1 MIETYLLDWA
11 NLLLR
16 WAHVITAIAWVG
28 SSFYFVFLDSSLV
41 PPEDEKLR
49 ADGATGELWA
59 VHGGGFYHPVKYAVR
74 PPVLPPHL
82 HWFFW
87 ESYST
92 WLTGFGLF
100 TVLYL
105 WNAGTFLVD
114 RTLFDWPPAV
124 AGAVAVAS
132 LYVFWTLYNQACKA
146 FGERS
151 NGDAIVGAIVL
162 VLVVIAAWAACRV
175 FAGRVAFLLVGA
187 MLATAM
193 SANVLFWIIPGQ
205 RKVVAAIRSGEPVD
219 PIHGFRG
226 KQRSVHNTYFT
237 LPVLFAMLSNHYSF
251 TWGHRHNWLVLVAM
265 MFAGAAIRQ
274 FFVLRHGWKLGRNR
288 HPLRYAIAGIV
299 VIVAV
304 IAWLWPASQPA
315 ATAPKQVS
323 YADVQ
328 KVVAQRC
335 YLCHGAQVQ
344 MKNIRLDSPA
354 ELKAHAQQVYQQAVV
369 AKTMPFNNATGITD
383 AERALIGKW
392 FESGAPVN

>member
-132 LYVFWTLYNQACKA
+132 LYVFWTVYNQACKA

-151 NGDAIVGAIVL
+151 NGDEPTTTEAEKASSLGLRLVGPL
-162 VLVVIAAWAACRV
+162 DDR
-175 FAGRVAFLLVGA
+175 AGRGVEHGILRQDRALELL
-187 MLATAM
+187 
-193 SANVLFWIIPGQ
+193 Q
-205 RKVVAAIRSGEPVD
+205 
-219 PIHGFRG
+219 
-226 KQRSVHNTYFT
+226 
-237 LPVLFAMLSNHYSF
+237 LP
-251 TWGHRHNWLVLVAM
+251 
-265 MFAGAAIRQ
+265 
-274 FFVLRHGWKLGRNR
+274 
-288 HPLRYAIAGIV
+288 AGIEPE
-299 VIVAV
+299 
-304 IAWLWPASQPA
+304 LDPQKA
-315 ATAPKQVS
+315 A
-323 YADVQ
+323 
-328 KVVAQRC
+328 
-335 YLCHGAQVQ
+335 
-344 MKNIRLDSPA
+344 
-354 ELKAHAQQVYQQAVV
+354 
-369 AKTMPFNNATGITD
+369 
-383 AERALIGKW
+383 ALRVGL
-392 FESGAPVN
+392 